1 MGLRNLLK
9 RGNKIKPMLELD
21 EKNMETPWFFL
32 LKNKKLMIM
41 LISEYGPLIDD
52 LAVDVAIGKKY
63 DKNYKIYKAAVE
75 RYHEIKDETV
85 QHNIWLL
92 SRYKKRNIT
101 DYVKLAIKAG
111 RASKLD
117 LRKLNER

>member
-1 MGLRNLLK
+1 
-9 RGNKIKPMLELD
+9 MLELD